1 MLKKFAGP
9 RKNLSVPLTPSLRVG
24 LEQARADIWAVR
36 ASDETYNRRNALLI
50 CGHTDLPKI
59 LIPEVFK
66 NSELFVLDWKGEDI
80 TKPRCNYEII
90 KPLAQG
96 ANIKTVC
103 ILDVDLMNKSKIE
116 LIDYCLD
123 NVQPSTG
130 FVFVSSSTEYDHLF
144 KQRSGIYLD
153 CTQRSREDRYAID
166 VVKYFRELF
175 KQLSEMVLSD
185 KFFAE
190 TKPFLSSLPPDM
202 VAQLHDAFYYQYTEA
217 RFAGVYLNTDEF
229 RLSLFQQA
237 IKRLKQSSNL
247 GKETVS

>member
-1 MLKKFAGP
+1 MLKKFANT
-9 RKNLSVPLTPSLRVG
+9 RKSLSVPLTPSLRVG
-24 LEQARADIWAVR
+24 LEQSRADIWAVR
-36 ASDETYNRRNALLI
+36 ASDEPYNRRNALLI

-66 NSELFVLDWKGEDI
+66 NSEVFVLDWKGEEI

-90 KPLAQG
+90 KPLSQG

-123 NVQPSTG
+123 NVQPSTA
-130 FVFVSSSTEYDHLF
+130 FVFVSSSNEYDHLF
-144 KQRSGIYLD
+144 KQRSGILLD
-153 CTQRSREDRYAID
+153 CSQRSREDKYAAD

-175 KQLSEMVLSD
+175 KQLSDMVLSD

-202 VAQLHDAFYYQYTEA
+202 VAQLLDAFWYQYTEA

-237 IKRLKQSSNL
+237 IKRLKQTTL
-247 GKETVS
+247 QAKDALV